1 MRQVCVGGRGSGCPR
16 VMSSTI
22 LVRPASPARRTR
34 RLSAREAVSVDG
46 TGSPGMHGGARRYI
60 IKVASTQIWP

>member
-1 MRQVCVGGRGSGCPR
+1 
-16 VMSSTI
+16 